1 MLNETNEWKKEEK
14 TEDTRVD
21 MSNIF
26 MLCFDENWKKR
37 KIFLPKSG
45 EIGVCVFVIA

>member
-1 MLNETNEWKKEEK
+1 MKQMNEKKEEK

-26 MLCFDENWKKR
+26 MLCFDEN
-37 KIFLPKSG
+37 
-45 EIGVCVFVIA
+45 